1 MIHKGQTMKLVE
13 FKYKKADGSVSD
25 RAVLELVTPAKHMEG
40 IDVSQM
46 PVEDY
51 ADFVVDFA
59 QLKNAQ
65 HLATMELLIAYDLK
79 TNYRRF
85 LPDQMSDIKV
95 EHI

>member
-1 MIHKGQTMKLVE
+1 MKLVE

-46 PVEDY
+46 PVEAY
-51 ADFVVDFA
+51 ADFVADFA
-59 QLKNAQ
+59 QLKNDQ
-65 HLATMELLIAYDLK
+65 HKAVMNLLADYDLK

-85 LPDQMSDIKV
+85 LPDQMSDIKI

>member
-1 MIHKGQTMKLVE
+1 MKLVE

-25 RAVLELVTPAKHMEG
+25 RAVLELVTPSVHLEG

-46 PVEDY
+46 PVEEY
-51 ADFVVDFA
+51 AEFVVDFA

-65 HLATMELLIAYDLK
+65 HDAIMQLLVDYDLK

-85 LPDQMSDIKV
+85 LPAQMSDIKI

>member
-1 MIHKGQTMKLVE
+1 MKLVE
-13 FKYKKADGSVSD
+13 FKYTKTDGKTSD

-46 PVEDY
+46 PVEEY
-51 ADFVVDFA
+51 ADFVAEFA

-65 HLATMELLIAYDLK
+65 YEATMQLLADYDLK

-85 LPDQMSDIKV
+85 LPDQMSDIKI

>member
-1 MIHKGQTMKLVE
+1 MKLVE
-13 FKYKKADGSVSD
+13 FTYTKVDGSVSD

-40 IDVSQM
+40 IDVSKM

-51 ADFVVDFA
+51 AEFVVDFA

-65 HLATMELLIAYDLK
+65 HEATMKLLADYDLK

-85 LPDQMSDIKV
+85 LPDQMSDVKV

>member
-1 MIHKGQTMKLVE
+1 MKLVE

-25 RAVLELVTPAKHMEG
+25 RAVLELVTPSAHLEG

-51 ADFVVDFA
+51 ADFVIDFA

-65 HLATMELLIAYDLK
+65 HEATMQLLADYDLK

-85 LPDQMSDIKV
+85 LPGQMSDIKI

>member
-1 MIHKGQTMKLVE
+1 MKLVE
-13 FKYKKADGSVSD
+13 FKYTKADGSVSD

-46 PVEDY
+46 PTDEY
-51 ADFVVDFA
+51 ADFVVEFA

-65 HLATMELLIAYDLK
+65 HEATMKLLADFDLK

-85 LPDQMSDIKV
+85 LPDQMSDVKV

>member
-1 MIHKGQTMKLVE
+1 MKLVE
-13 FKYKKADGSVSD
+13 FKYKKADGKVSE
-25 RAVLELVTPAKHMEG
+25 RAVLELVTPSVHMEG

-46 PVEDY
+46 PVEEY

-65 HLATMELLIAYDLK
+65 HEAVMQLLADYDLK

-85 LPDQMSDIKV
+85 LPDQMSDIKI

>member
-1 MIHKGQTMKLVE
+1 MKLVE

-46 PVEDY
+46 PLEEY

-65 HLATMELLIAYDLK
+65 HEATMKLLSDYDLK

>member
-1 MIHKGQTMKLVE
+1 MKLVE
-13 FKYKKADGSVSD
+13 FTYTKADGSVSD

-46 PVEDY
+46 LAEDY
-51 ADFVVDFA
+51 AKFVVDFA

-65 HLATMELLIAYDLK
+65 HEATMQLLVDYDLK

-85 LPDQMSDIKV
+85 LPDQMSDVKV